1 MLPSP
6 PSAPVDYLAK
16 ARLVIDLEMAEI
28 QRLSGRI
35 GQSFVDAVDLLR
47 ATLARGQ
54 KIIICGV
61 GKSGNIANKIAATLN
76 STGAPTV
83 VLNAQDALH
92 GDLGLVAPGDV
103 ILTLSYSGET
113 DEILNL
119 LPHLKR
125 QQCQLIA
132 FTGGLHSSLA
142 QAADIVL
149 DTAVQREACPL
160 NLAPTSSST
169 VMLVLGDA
177 LAMVLLEARG
187 FQPGDFAQLHPGG
200 SLGRALLTKVSDIMR
215 TGDRLPLVPPN
226 ATVRQAVSTMGRCR
240 SGCVIL
246 THPQGTLAGIF
257 TQGDFARAFET
268 NPNLAGEAVR
278 QFMTPGPITI
288 PSSKLAAELLNL
300 LERHPVDEVVVLDPA
315 GCPVGLVDTQDLS
328 RNRIL

>member
-1 MLPSP
+1 M
-6 PSAPVDYLAK
+6 DYLSK
-16 ARLVIDLEMAEI
+16 ARTVIELEIAEI
-28 QRLSGRI
+28 QRLAGRI
-35 GQSFVDAVDLLR
+35 GQPFIEAVELLR
-47 ATLARGQ
+47 LTVEQGR
-54 KIIICGV
+54 KIILCGV

-83 VLNAQDALH
+83 ILNAQDALH
-92 GDLGLVAPGDV
+92 GDLGLVSPGDV

-125 QQCQLIA
+125 QQCRLIA
-132 FTGGLHSSLA
+132 FTGGPQSTLA
-142 QAADIVL
+142 QAADLVL
-149 DTAVQREACPL
+149 DTSVQREACPL

-187 FQPGDFAQLHPGG
+187 FQSSDFALLHPGG

-215 TGDRLPLVPPN
+215 TGDRLPLVAPD
-226 ATVRQAVSTMGRCR
+226 ATVREAVRTMGRCR

-246 THPQGTLAGIF
+246 THPDGTLAGIF
-257 TQGDFARAFET
+257 TQGDFARAFES
-268 NPNLAGEAVR
+268 NPNLAGEPVR

-288 PSSKLAAELLNL
+288 QAGKLAAELLNL
-300 LERHPVDEVVVLDPA
+300 LERHPVDELVVLDPDHH
-315 GCPVGLVDTQDLS
+315 PVGLVDTQDLS
-328 RNRIL
+328 RQHIL

>member
-1 MLPSP
+1 M
-6 PSAPVDYLAK
+6 DYLTK
-16 ARLVIDLEMAEI
+16 ARTVIDLEIAEV

-35 GQSFVDAVDLLR
+35 GQPFIDAVERLR
-47 ATLARGQ
+47 SAIEQGR

-61 GKSGNIANKIAATLN
+61 GKSGNIASKIAATLN

-92 GDLGLVAPGDV
+92 GDLGLVSQGDV

-125 QQCQLIA
+125 QQCHLIA
-132 FTGGLHSSLA
+132 FTGGLTSSLA

-149 DTAVQREACPL
+149 DTSVQREACPL

-187 FQPGDFAQLHPGG
+187 FQPGDFALLHPGG

-215 TGDRLPLVPPN
+215 TGDRLPWVAPD
-226 ATVRQAVSTMGRCR
+226 ATVREAIRTMGRCR
-240 SGCVIL
+240 AGCVIL
-246 THPQGTLAGIF
+246 THPDGTLAGIF
-257 TQGDFARAFET
+257 TQGDFARAFEN
-268 NPNLAGEAVR
+268 NPNLAGESVR
-278 QFMTPGPITI
+278 QYMTPGPITI
-288 PSSKLAAELLNL
+288 QAGKLAAELLNL
-300 LERHPVDEVVVLDPA
+300 LERHPVDELVVLDPA
-315 GCPVGLVDTQDLS
+315 QRPVGLVDTQDLS
-328 RNRIL
+328 RHRIL

>member
-1 MLPSP
+1 M
-6 PSAPVDYLAK
+6 DYLTK
-16 ARLVIDLEMAEI
+16 ARTVIDLEIAEV

-35 GQSFVDAVDLLR
+35 GQSFIDAVELLR
-47 ATLARGQ
+47 ATVSAGR
-54 KIIICGV
+54 KIVICGV

-76 STGAPTV
+76 STGSPTV

-119 LPHLKR
+119 LPHFKR
-125 QQCQLIA
+125 QQCRLIA
-132 FTGGLHSSLA
+132 LTGGLQSTLA
-142 QAADIVL
+142 QSADLVL
-149 DTAVQREACPL
+149 DVSVQREACPL

-187 FQPGDFAQLHPGG
+187 FQPGDFALLHPGG
-200 SLGRALLTKVSDIMR
+200 SLGRALLTLVSDIMR
-215 TGDRLPLVPPN
+215 TGDRLPLVAPD
-226 ATVRQAVSTMGRCR
+226 ATVREAIRTMGRCR
-240 SGCVIL
+240 AGCVIL
-246 THPQGTLAGIF
+246 TNPDNTLAGIF

-268 NPNLAGEAVR
+268 NPNLAGESVR

-288 PSSKLAAELLNL
+288 QAGKLAAELLNL
-300 LERHPVDEVVVLDPA
+300 LERHPVDELVVLNQENH
-315 GCPVGLVDTQDLS
+315 PVGLVDTQDLS
-328 RNRIL
+328 RHRIL

>member
-1 MLPSP
+1 M
-6 PSAPVDYLAK
+6 DYLTK
-16 ARLVIDLEMAEI
+16 ARTVIDLEIAEV

-35 GQSFVDAVDLLR
+35 GQSFIDAVELLR
-47 ATLARGQ
+47 ATVSAGR
-54 KIIICGV
+54 KIVICGV

-76 STGAPTV
+76 STGSPTV

-125 QQCQLIA
+125 QQCRLIA
-132 FTGGLHSSLA
+132 LTGGLQSTLA
-142 QAADIVL
+142 QSADLVL
-149 DTAVQREACPL
+149 DVSVQREACPL

-187 FQPGDFAQLHPGG
+187 FQPGDFALLHPGG
-200 SLGRALLTKVSDIMR
+200 SLGRALLTLVSDIMR
-215 TGDRLPLVPPN
+215 TGDRLPLVAPD
-226 ATVRQAVSTMGRCR
+226 ATVREAIRTMGRCR
-240 SGCVIL
+240 AGCVIL
-246 THPQGTLAGIF
+246 TNPDNTLAGIF

-268 NPNLAGEAVR
+268 NPNLAGESVR

-288 PSSKLAAELLNL
+288 QAGKLAAELLNL
-300 LERHPVDEVVVLDPA
+300 LERHPVDELVVLNQENH
-315 GCPVGLVDTQDLS
+315 PVGLVDTQDLS
-328 RNRIL
+328 RHRIL